1 MIDAL
6 RSLGGLEGPCLH
18 YQLVGTDSVYL
29 LFVKAGNLALAF
41 DLAGSPSELYET
53 SS

>member
-6 RSLGGLEGPCLH
+6 RLLRGLETCLH

-29 LFVKAGNLALAF
+29 LLVKKGTLALAF
-41 DLAGSPSELYET
+41 DLAGSPSELNEM
-53 SS
+53 SH